1 VKHDTS
7 AQDLSDGQVKPNL
20 ILGGT
25 QPTLGRLGLWHASG
39 RRPRRR
45 RTCRSGRAR
54 LADGERRRVG
64 AASDK
69 PSAAQ
74 ARIDPM
80 LQQIA
85 PRRRG
90 SADGAGRRR
99 KPRGQRASPGSP
111 GGDSRR
117 RGGGDPGSSRRRRRR
132 HRSTVAELARVPADT
147 APNERFFFCAY
158 YRGVV
163 AGGRRTCG
171 SCIPTW
177 SSPFPRTTGLRWS
190 ASSR

>member
-1 VKHDTS
+1 MKHDTS

-80 LQQIA
+80 LRQIA

-99 KPRGQRASPGSP
+99 NPRGQTSSPGSP

-117 RGGGDPGSSRRRRRR
+117 RGGRDPGSSRRRRRPAPVHGRRAREGPSR
-132 HRSTVAELARVPADT
+132 HRA
-147 APNERFFFCAY
+147 NERFFFCAY
-158 YRGVV
+158 YRRVV
-163 AGGRRTCG
+163 AGGAAHVWLVHPHMVVAV
-171 SCIPTW
+171 PTDD
-177 SSPFPRTTGLRWS
+177 GL
-190 ASSR
+190 ALVGV